1 MKDMKTGIEKMPFNL
16 KENNVTSDKQANL
29 AHTEKRGQKRNKKIQ
44 TKLFQQRILDL
55 IDQYAI
61 TVHLEDLNVQR

>member
-1 MKDMKTGIEKMPFNL
+1 MKDIKTVIEKRPFNL

-44 TKLFQQRILDL
+44 TKLFQQ
-55 IDQYAI
+55 
-61 TVHLEDLNVQR
+61 